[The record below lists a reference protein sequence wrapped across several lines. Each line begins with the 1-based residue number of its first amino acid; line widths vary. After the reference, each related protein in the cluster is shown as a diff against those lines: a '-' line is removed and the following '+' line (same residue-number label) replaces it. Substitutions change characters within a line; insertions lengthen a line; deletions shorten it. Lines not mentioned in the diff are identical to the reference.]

1 MFRVFGTR
9 LAARIAAIMHEQE
22 GIEVNASNDL
32 KRGMKRVHDAV
43 NQVVRETAKDD
54 GGHSHVNVARRTNIK
69 VAKNVGHDG
78 GTAHACATQVAPTE
92 QHGDDQSR

>member
-1 MFRVFGTR
+1 M
-9 LAARIAAIMHEQE
+9 
-22 GIEVNASNDL
+22 NASNNL
-32 KRGMKRVHDAV
+32 KRGMNRVHDAV
-43 NQVVRETAKDD
+43 NQVARAAAKDAD
-54 GGHSHVNVARRTNIK
+54 GHSHVNVARRTNIK